1 MVPNSAYLLYNFFSI
16 SFLIIA
22 GKHRD
27 VVWQVKW
34 VKDNLDGYLNFYS
47 GTSTTQVPQL
57 LLRYLIFY
65 SGTSISTQVHQLLL
79 RYLSFCS
86 GTQLLV
92 RYLNFYSGTSTYT
105 QVPQLLLR
113 YLNFCLCTST
123 ST

>member
-47 GTSTTQVPQL
+47 GTSASTQVPQL
-57 LLRYLIFY
+57 L
-65 SGTSISTQVHQLLL
+65 
-79 RYLSFCS
+79 
-86 GTQLLV
+86 
-92 RYLNFYSGTSTYT
+92 RYLNFYSGTSSST
-105 QVPQLLLR
+105 QVPQFLLR
-113 YLNFCLCTST
+113 YINFYSGT
-123 ST
+123 